1 MRLTEFQLS
10 TIKSAFKTHFSHGD
24 TLWLFGSRTDDL
36 KRGGDIDLYIE
47 TTEADGDIVYKMERK
62 FWVELQ
68 NRLGE
73 QKIDIVVKQL
83 SANKTKPIYEEAR
96 KTGIL
101 LMKKKMTFEG
111 YIHVVDI
118 HASRLQMAFEDAKN
132 LLPITRETFVNLS
145 KKEIY
150 IFELLNSRFSKMQ
163 DDIGSKIFS
172 VILKIA
178 AKESV
183 AFIDNL
189 NALEALN
196 IIPSSEWWQDL
207 RKLRNEIAHD
217 YEDEYDELTKHTNE
231 LMGRVQQL
239 LEYWQSLKP
248 ILEEL
253 KSKLPRE

>member
-1 MRLTEFQLS
+1 
-10 TIKSAFKTHFSHGD
+10 
-24 TLWLFGSRTDDL
+24 
-36 KRGGDIDLYIE
+36 
-47 TTEADGDIVYKMERK
+47 
-62 FWVELQ
+62 
-68 NRLGE
+68 
-73 QKIDIVVKQL
+73 
-83 SANKTKPIYEEAR
+83 
-96 KTGIL
+96 
-101 LMKKKMTFEG
+101 
-111 YIHVVDI
+111 
-118 HASRLQMAFEDAKN
+118 
-132 LLPITRETFVNLS
+132 
-145 KKEIY
+145 
-150 IFELLNSRFSKMQ
+150 MQ

-196 IIPSSEWWQDL
+196 IIPSSDWWQDL
-207 RKLRNEIAHD
+207 RQLKNEITHD

>member
-1 MRLTEFQLS
+1 
-10 TIKSAFKTHFSHGD
+10 
-24 TLWLFGSRTDDL
+24 
-36 KRGGDIDLYIE
+36 
-47 TTEADGDIVYKMERK
+47 
-62 FWVELQ
+62 
-68 NRLGE
+68 
-73 QKIDIVVKQL
+73 
-83 SANKTKPIYEEAR
+83 
-96 KTGIL
+96 
-101 LMKKKMTFEG
+101 MTFEG

-132 LLPITRETFVNLS
+132 LLPITRETFINLS
-145 KKEIY
+145 KEEIY
-150 IFELLNSRFSKMQ
+150 IFELLTSRFSKMQ

-196 IIPSSEWWQDL
+196 IIPSSDWWQDL
-207 RKLRNEIAHD
+207 RQLKNEITHD